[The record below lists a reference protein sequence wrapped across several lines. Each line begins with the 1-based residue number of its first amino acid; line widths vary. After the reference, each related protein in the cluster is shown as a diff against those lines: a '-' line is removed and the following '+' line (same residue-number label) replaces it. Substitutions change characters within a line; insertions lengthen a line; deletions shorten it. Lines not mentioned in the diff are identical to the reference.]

1 MERKHLA
8 PIISRPTFF
17 LIDSDSRQSTILR
30 ALDCANAT
38 YVTFVNKQ
46 EIFMT
51 DPGSVV
57 AVYNSHTDAEQAV
70 AKLSAASFDITKIS
84 IIGKDYHTEE
94 NVVGYYT
101 AGDRMKSWGGMGA
114 FWGGI
119 WGLLFGAGFFLIPG
133 IGPVLVAGPFLAA
146 LIGALESAV
155 IVGSLSAV
163 AAGLVSLGI
172 PKDSAVKYEAD
183 IKADKFV
190 LVVHGTPDELQRAR
204 AILTGTSP
212 VSMEEHAAA

>member
-1 MERKHLA
+1 M
-8 PIISRPTFF
+8 
-17 LIDSDSRQSTILR
+17 
-30 ALDCANAT
+30 N
-38 YVTFVNKQ
+38 
-46 EIFMT
+46 
-51 DPGSVV
+51 DPSSVV

-70 AKLSAASFDITKIS
+70 AKLSASSFDIKKVS

-146 LIGALESAV
+146 LVGALETAAV
-155 IVGSLSAV
+155 VGGLSAV

-172 PKDSAVKYEAD
+172 PKNSAVKYEAA

-190 LVVHGTPDELQRAR
+190 MVVHGTAEELDRAR
-204 AILTGTSP
+204 AILADTAPISI
-212 VSMEEHAAA
+212 EKHELAA

>member
-1 MERKHLA
+1 M
-8 PIISRPTFF
+8 
-17 LIDSDSRQSTILR
+17 
-30 ALDCANAT
+30 N
-38 YVTFVNKQ
+38 
-46 EIFMT
+46 
-51 DPGSVV
+51 DPKNVV
-57 AVYNSHTDAEQAV
+57 AVYNSHTEAEEAV

-94 NVVGYYT
+94 KVVGYYST
-101 AGDRMKSWGGMGA
+101 GDRMKSWGGLGA

-155 IVGSLSAV
+155 VVGGLSAV

-172 PKDSAVKYEAD
+172 PKESAVKYEAE

-190 LVVHGTPDELQRAR
+190 LIVHGTAEELERAR
-204 AILTGTSP
+204 TILAGTSP
-212 VSMEEHAAA
+212 ISIEKHEVAA

>member
-1 MERKHLA
+1 M
-8 PIISRPTFF
+8 
-17 LIDSDSRQSTILR
+17 SDS
-30 ALDCANAT
+30 
-38 YVTFVNKQ
+38 
-46 EIFMT
+46 
-51 DPGSVV
+51 GSVV

-70 AKLSAASFDITKIS
+70 AKLSGASFDITKVS

-94 NVVGYYT
+94 KVVGYYT
-101 AGDRMKSWGGMGA
+101 SGDRMRSWGGMGA

-155 IVGSLSAV
+155 VVGGFSAV
-163 AAGLVSLGI
+163 VAGLVSLGI
-172 PKDSAVKYEAD
+172 PKNSAVKYEAD

-190 LVVHGTPDELQRAR
+190 LVAHGTPEELAQAQ
-204 AILTGTSP
+204 AILMDTSP
-212 VSMEEHAAA
+212 VSIESHAEAA

>member
-1 MERKHLA
+1 M
-8 PIISRPTFF
+8 
-17 LIDSDSRQSTILR
+17 
-30 ALDCANAT
+30 N
-38 YVTFVNKQ
+38 
-46 EIFMT
+46 
-51 DPGSVV
+51 DPSNVV
-57 AVYNSHTDAEQAV
+57 AVYNSHTEAEEAV

-94 NVVGYYT
+94 NVVGYYST
-101 AGDRMKSWGGMGA
+101 GDRMKTWGGLGA

-133 IGPVLVAGPFLAA
+133 IGPILVAGPFLAA

-155 IVGSLSAV
+155 LVGGLSAL

-172 PKDSAVKYEAD
+172 SKENAIKYEAE

-190 LVVHGTPDELQRAR
+190 LIVHGTPDVLERAR
-204 AILTGTSP
+204 GILAGTSP
-212 VSMEEHAAA
+212 ISVETHQVAA

>member
-1 MERKHLA
+1 M
-8 PIISRPTFF
+8 
-17 LIDSDSRQSTILR
+17 
-30 ALDCANAT
+30 N
-38 YVTFVNKQ
+38 
-46 EIFMT
+46 
-51 DPGSVV
+51 DPNNVV
-57 AVYNSHTDAEQAV
+57 AVYNSHTEAEEAV

-94 NVVGYYT
+94 KVVGYYST
-101 AGDRMKSWGGMGA
+101 GDRMKSWGGLGA

-119 WGLLFGAGFFLIPG
+119 WGLLFGAGFFLVPG

-155 IVGSLSAV
+155 VVGGLSAV

-172 PKDSAVKYEAD
+172 PKESAVKYEAE

-190 LVVHGTPDELQRAR
+190 LIVLGTAEELERAR
-204 AILTGTSP
+204 SILAGTSP
-212 VSMEEHAAA
+212 ISIEKHEVAA

>member
-1 MERKHLA
+1 MNDT
-8 PIISRPTFF
+8 S
-17 LIDSDSRQSTILR
+17 
-30 ALDCANAT
+30 
-38 YVTFVNKQ
+38 
-46 EIFMT
+46 
-51 DPGSVV
+51 SVV
-57 AVYNSHTDAEQAV
+57 AVYNSHTEAEDAV

-84 IIGKDYHTEE
+84 IIGKDYHSEE
-94 NVVGYYT
+94 KVVGYYS

-155 IVGSLSAV
+155 VVGGISAV

-172 PKDSAVKYEAD
+172 PKDSAVKYEAE

-190 LVVHGTPDELQRAR
+190 LVVHGTAEELERAH
-204 AILTGTSP
+204 AVLADTSP
-212 VSMEEHAAA
+212 VTVETHEVAA

>member
-1 MERKHLA
+1 M
-8 PIISRPTFF
+8 
-17 LIDSDSRQSTILR
+17 
-30 ALDCANAT
+30 N
-38 YVTFVNKQ
+38 
-46 EIFMT
+46 
-51 DPGSVV
+51 DPSSVV
-57 AVYNSHTDAEQAV
+57 AVYDSHTDAEQAV
-70 AKLSAASFDITKIS
+70 AKLSASSFDIKKIS

-119 WGLLFGAGFFLIPG
+119 WGLLFGAGFFLMPG

-146 LIGALESAV
+146 LVGALESAAV
-155 IVGSLSAV
+155 VGGLSAL

-172 PKDSAVKYEAD
+172 PKESAVKYEAD

-190 LVVHGTPDELQRAR
+190 MVVHGTAEELDRAR
-204 AILTGTSP
+204 AILADTAPISI
-212 VSMEEHAAA
+212 EKH

>member
-1 MERKHLA
+1 M
-8 PIISRPTFF
+8 
-17 LIDSDSRQSTILR
+17 
-30 ALDCANAT
+30 N
-38 YVTFVNKQ
+38 
-46 EIFMT
+46 
-51 DPGSVV
+51 DPSVV
-57 AVYNSHTDAEQAV
+57 AVYNTHTDAEQAV
-70 AKLSAASFDITKIS
+70 AKLSASAFDIKKIS

-94 NVVGYYT
+94 KVVGYYT

-155 IVGSLSAV
+155 IVGGLSAV

-172 PKDSAVKYEAD
+172 PKDSAVKYEAE

-190 LVVHGTPDELQRAR
+190 MVVHGTPEELDRAR
-204 AILTGTSP
+204 TILAETSP
-212 VSMEEHAAA
+212 VTIDQHPLAA